1 MGEEH
6 VVEVAGEED
15 EGVEAILHSLR
26 YHMRRRS
33 WSHRLRRHAVH
44 QQTEPWARS
53 SSSPD
58 RSPRFSRTHAFSSLW
73 IISIHRFACW
83 VVVLFYHLVW
93 EILRF
98 LCFCWVVTLIL
109 NGAWLSW
116 IFWFCVEA
124 EIQCKLYFLSNISQ
138 TWTLFLA
145 K

>member
-1 MGEEH
+1 MVTIFHWLISYIIEFNCSWKKKKKNIICI
-6 VVEVAGEED
+6 ALII
-15 EGVEAILHSLR
+15 AILGSNNI
-26 YHMRRRS
+26 YWTIPKFRS
-33 WSHRLRRHAVH
+33 II
-44 QQTEPWARS
+44 
-53 SSSPD
+53 
-58 RSPRFSRTHAFSSLW
+58 RFLFSMKSFYAHHF
-73 IISIHRFACW
+73 INCFACW
-83 VVVLFYHLVW
+83 VVVLFYQLIW

-138 TWTLFLA
+138 MWTLFLA